1 MDFQWDERPRQG
13 AVGDCWLISVLEAL
27 YVSDRAELRKKVI
40 PLSDGRVEVRLTGH
54 VVWLTPSF
62 PAGHATPLWMACI
75 EKACA
80 LVLGGWPNLQGGR
93 VTVAAELLGA
103 KVLRLHGPT
112 ICTIRTPGGGFH
124 AAMSDQTWVL
134 ATSGGILQRKT
145 HSG

>member
-1 MDFQWDERPRQG
+1 MELQWDKRPRQG

-54 VVWLTPSF
+54 VVWLVPSF

-80 LVLGGWPNLQGGR
+80 LTLGGYKNLHGGR
-93 VTVAAELLGA
+93 ITSAAELLGV
-103 KVLRLHGPT
+103 KFMRLRCPT
-112 ICTIRTPGGGFH
+112 ICTIRTPGGFH
-124 AAMSDQTWVL
+124 AALSDQTWVL
-134 ATSGGILQRKT
+134 VPQ
-145 HSG
+145 